1 MAVATGIVA
10 GMDMDAATDMVA
22 GDSDLDSVSAIP
34 TMAAITA
41 IRTPMDIHTTA
52 AVTIQTR
59 TTAIPMRMARIP
71 TATARSNMP
80 RNSSINTD
88 HRRNN
93 SSNTVR
99 NMARRSNNSSIG
111 RDLLRR
117 LSRRRRNK
125 ILHQRPTALPDLRRR
140 PTTPTTSRTASGIAL
155 AIPVLS
161 SDQYNL

>member
-1 MAVATGIVA
+1 MAVATGIAA
-10 GMDMDAATDMVA
+10 GTDTDAATDMAA

-59 TTAIPMRMARIP
+59 TTAILMRMARIP
-71 TATARSNMP
+71 TATHLNNTA

-93 SSNTVR
+93 SRNTVR
-99 NMARRSNNSSIG
+99 NMARRSSNNSIG
-111 RDLLRR
+111 RGLLRR
-117 LSRRRRNK
+117 LSRRRRKK
-125 ILHQRPTALPDLRRR
+125 ILRQRPAALPDLRRK
-140 PTTPTTSRTASGIAL
+140 PTTTTSRTASGIAL

-161 SDQYNL
+161 SGKYDL